1 MGRGIGPALIAF
13 IACAVQSGNALAVSQ
28 RTFVSPTGVDTNSC
42 SLSQPCRTFGAAIAQ
57 TSSGGEVI
65 VLESAGYGAVTITQS
80 VSIIAPPGVYAGIS
94 LVTALTN
101 GVAVNGAG
109 IDVVLRGLTI
119 IALGGGNGTVGVN
132 VMNARSVLVDRCNI
146 SGMTTYGVYS
156 QSATQL
162 VISNSEVRASN
173 TGVAANAGTVDIASS
188 RILDNSQN
196 GVATSSGT
204 RLRVDHTEIA
214 GSGFFGVS
222 VVSSNSGVITAAT
235 ISQSRLASNAAD
247 GLSISALNAGFV
259 EAALSDTVVSYNGN
273 HGLNL
278 FADAASTARVAGS
291 RLTVNGNASS
301 GVLAS
306 SSGVASRMV
315 LTLSGSTVSGNG
327 GDGVVA
333 YATDPAAVTSAT
345 LAGNRISANA
355 GSGVVSQN
363 AGATISAHD
372 NTITRNGTIGLFLV
386 GGAINSDGTNVAS
399 ENNSG
404 DLSGGAL
411 GPLPKY

>member
-1 MGRGIGPALIAF
+1 MGQGIRLALVAI
-13 IACAVQSGNALAVSQ
+13 IACAGLSRNAIAAAQ
-28 RTFVSPTGVDTNSC
+28 RTFVSPTGVDTASC
-42 SLSQPCRTFGAAIAQ
+42 SLAQPCRTFGAAIAQ
-57 TSSGGEVI
+57 TSAGGEVV
-65 VLESAGYGAVTITQS
+65 VLESAGYGSVTITQS

-94 LVTALTN
+94 VVTALTN

-119 IALGGGNGTVGVN
+119 IALGGVNGTVGVN
-132 VMNARSVLVDRCNI
+132 VVNARSVMVDRCNI
-146 SGMTTYGVYS
+146 SGMTTYGIYS

-162 VISNSEVRASN
+162 TISNSEVRGSN
-173 TGVAANAGTVDIASS
+173 TGVAANAGIVDIASS
-188 RILDNSQN
+188 RILDSSQN
-196 GVATSSGT
+196 GVSTNSGT

-222 VVSSNSGVITAAT
+222 VVSSNPGVITAAT
-235 ISQSRLASNAAD
+235 ISQSRLMSNAAD
-247 GLSISALNAGFV
+247 GISISALNAGFV
-259 EAALSDTVVSYNGN
+259 EAALRDTVVSYNGN

-291 RLTVNGNASS
+291 RLTVNGNAFK
-301 GVLAS
+301 GVSAGS
-306 SSGVASRMV
+306 AGVASQMV
-315 LTLSGSTVSGNG
+315 LTLSGSTVSVNG

-333 YATDPAAVTSAT
+333 YTTDPAAVTSAT

-355 GSGVVSQN
+355 GSGVISQN

-372 NTITRNGTIGLFLV
+372 NTITRNGTVGLFLF